1 MTMTPQQKR
10 QAERAMHASGKFSRA
25 QTVIAVAIVNQVL
38 KAEQKSQQGQDH
50 GEVAVQ
56 HA

>member
-1 MTMTPQQKR
+1 MQMTPQQKR

-25 QTVIAVAIVNQVL
+25 QAIIAVAIVNQVL
-38 KAEQKSQQGQDH
+38 KAQDQGQDH
-50 GEVAVQ
+50 SEVAVQ